1 MQEYIKN
8 ILGSGTATLIILNYD
23 MKGMIKIVKFL
34 EDSGQILKR
43 VNETIQNEAKEEAGE
58 FLSMLIGTLG
68 LSLLGKMLA
77 GKE

>member
-1 MQEYIKN
+1 
-8 ILGSGTATLIILNYD
+8 

>member
-58 FLSMLIGTLG
+58 FLSILIGTLG